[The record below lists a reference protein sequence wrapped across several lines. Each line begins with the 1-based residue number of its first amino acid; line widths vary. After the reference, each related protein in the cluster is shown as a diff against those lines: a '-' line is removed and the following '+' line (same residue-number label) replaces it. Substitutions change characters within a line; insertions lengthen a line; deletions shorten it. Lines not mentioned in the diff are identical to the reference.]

1 MSANSGNANHRIVV
15 FGATGRTGRL
25 AVAQAARE
33 GHEVVAFTRGAQPP
47 DSAAA
52 VVTGDPRDPRAVR
65 EALEGADAVISTLP
79 GGNRRDPHLVAEVT
93 GTIVNA
99 MTELGVRRLV
109 VTSAYPIVADR
120 PKLPIALLR
129 LLLAIPYADV
139 AAMERIVSS
148 SDLDWTIVRLNR
160 LTDGPATGDLQVS
173 RGVLARP
180 RSLSRAD
187 AAALLVRAVRDP
199 ALIRTAVNVGG

>member
-1 MSANSGNANHRIVV
+1 
-15 FGATGRTGRL
+15 
-25 AVAQAARE
+25 RE
-33 GHEVVAFTRGAQPP
+33 GHEVVAFTRGTRPP
-47 DSAAA
+47 DSASA
-52 VVTGDPRDPRAVR
+52 VVTGDPRDHRAVC
-65 EALEGADAVISTLP
+65 EALEGADAVLSTLP
-79 GGNRRDPHLVAEVT
+79 AGKRRDPHLAAEVT

-129 LLLAIPYADV
+129 LLLATPYADV

-173 RGVLARP
+173 CGLLARP
-180 RSLSRAD
+180 R
-187 AAALLVRAVRDP
+187 
-199 ALIRTAVNVGG
+199 